1 MCGFVGYLGLT
12 NTEPINI
19 DVFASMNDAISH
31 RGPDGEGFAFF
42 GNYSAQDI
50 TDFKAKRPDAL
61 IFREA
66 SKRTIALAHR
76 RLSIIDL
83 STDALQPMQSIDKNI
98 TILFNGEIYNHQE
111 IKEQLLEKGHLFK
124 TNHSDTEVVINAYI
138 EWGIDCIKKFRGMFS
153 IALWDELK
161 ETLWLV
167 RDRIGIKPM
176 YYTHQNGRIYFGSE
190 IKAIIEDATIKR
202 AINHEGM
209 YNYLSFLTVPA
220 PQTLFENIYKLP
232 AGHLLK
238 IENGKMGNPIE
249 YWDVFDEVV
258 PNTSS
263 EDKITKEV
271 LAELTESVKYHG
283 VADIPV
289 GIFLSGGI
297 DSSLNAAL
305 FSKIANYSVKAF
317 SVGYENDEN
326 LKSYKNEFK
335 YAQQAAKHS
344 NCEYHQQILTQQDFI
359 DFLPK
364 LIHHQDEPIGDP
376 VCMPVYFVSKLA
388 KENNVSVCQVGEGS
402 DELFWGY
409 SSWKYFLT
417 LQNLNDIKFIPK
429 TLKKIALKS
438 LKLFGKDDTVYFEWL
453 KRGVDGQKV
462 FWSGAEAFTE
472 TQKSKLLSKKFI
484 DTLQPNYSS
493 WNIIN
498 KHYLNFNQKAPEKS
512 NLNWMSYI
520 DLKMRL
526 PELLLMRV
534 DKMSMAVSLEARV
547 PFLDHKFVNYAMGI
561 PSALKTTNNESKY
574 VLKQAIKNVIPDS
587 IIYRKK
593 QGFDAPVYDWM
604 MDDLGAIAKEKI
616 ALFNKHTGFLNDSYV
631 NTIFEK
637 KSGKQLWFVL
647 NLALWWEYYIFNHEQ
662 KAT

>member
-1 MCGFVGYLGLT
+1 MCGFVGYVGLS
-12 NTEPINI
+12 NAEPISI
-19 DVFASMNDAISH
+19 ELFSKMNDTISH
-31 RGPDGEGFAFF
+31 RGPDGEGFAFLGKYQKEGVLNF
-42 GNYSAQDI
+42 I
-50 TDFKAKRPDAL
+50 KARPEAL
-61 IFREA
+61 VFQEE
-66 SKRTIALAHR
+66 SKRTMALAHR

-83 STDALQPMQSIDKNI
+83 SPDALQPMQSIDKNI
-98 TILFNGEIYNHQE
+98 TLLFNGEIYNYQE
-111 IKEQLLEKGHLFK
+111 IKDVLLSKGHLFR
-124 TNHSDTEVVINAYI
+124 TNHSDTEVIINAYK

-161 ETLWLV
+161 DTLWLI

-176 YYTHQNGRIYFGSE
+176 YYTHQNGRIYFASE
-190 IKAIIEDATIKR
+190 IKAIIEDSSIKR
-202 AINHEGM
+202 VINHEGM

-220 PQTLFENIYKLP
+220 PQTLFDNIYKLP

-238 IENGKMGNPIE
+238 IENGKLEHPIE
-249 YWDVFDEVV
+249 YWDIFDDVKL
-258 PNTSS
+258 NTSS
-263 EDKITKEV
+263 EESITKEV
-271 LAELTESVKYHG
+271 LEELTESVKYHG

-305 FSKIANYSVKAF
+305 FSKVANYSVKAF

-326 LKSYKNEFK
+326 LKSYTNEFN
-335 YAQQAAKHS
+335 YAQQAAKHA

-388 KENNVSVCQVGEGS
+388 KENNVSVSQVGDGS

-409 SSWKYFLT
+409 SSWKYMLR
-417 LQNLNDIKFIPK
+417 LQNLNDITIFPK
-429 TLKKIALKS
+429 AIKKLILKS
-438 LKLFGKDDTVYFEWL
+438 LKVFGKDDTVYYEWL
-453 KRGVDGQKV
+453 KRGIENQKI

-472 TQKSKLLSKKFI
+472 TQKSKLLTQKFI
-484 DTLQPNYSS
+484 DKIQPNYSS
-493 WNIIN
+493 WNVVN
-498 KHYLNFNQKAPEKS
+498 EHYKNFIKKAPEKS

-547 PFLDHKFVNYAMGI
+547 PFLDHEFVTYSMGI

-574 VLKQAIKNVIPDS
+574 ILKQAIKNVIPDN
-587 IIYRKK
+587 IINRKK

-604 MDDLGAIAKEKI
+604 MEDLGTIAKEKI
-616 ALFNKHTGFLNDSYV
+616 KLFNQHTGYLNESYI
-631 NTIFEK
+631 NSIFEK
-637 KSGKQLWFVL
+637 KNGKQLWFVL
-647 NLALWWEYYIFNHEQ
+647 NLALWWEYYIFKHEPSI
-662 KAT
+662 

>member
-1 MCGFVGYLGLT
+1 MCGFVGYVGLS
-12 NTEPINI
+12 NAEPISI
-19 DVFASMNDAISH
+19 EVFSKMNDTISH
-31 RGPDGEGFAFF
+31 RGPDGEGFAFLGKYQKDDVLNF
-42 GNYSAQDI
+42 I
-50 TDFKAKRPDAL
+50 KERPEAL
-61 IFREA
+61 VFQEE
-66 SKRTIALAHR
+66 SKRTMALAHR

-98 TILFNGEIYNHQE
+98 TLLFNGEIYNYQE
-111 IKEQLLEKGHLFK
+111 IKDVLLSKGHLFK
-124 TNHSDTEVVINAYI
+124 TNHSDTEVIINAYK
-138 EWGIDCIKKFRGMFS
+138 EWGIDSIKKFRGMFS
-153 IALWDELK
+153 IALWDEIK
-161 ETLWLV
+161 DTLWLI

-176 YYTHQNGRIYFGSE
+176 YYTHQNGRIYFASE
-190 IKAIIEDATIKR
+190 IKAIIEDSSIKR
-202 AINHEGM
+202 SINHEGM

-220 PQTLFENIYKLP
+220 PHTLFDNIYKLP

-238 IENGKMGNPIE
+238 IENGKLENPIE
-249 YWDVFDEVV
+249 YWDIFDDVKL
-258 PNTSS
+258 NTSGEES
-263 EDKITKEV
+263 ITKEV
-271 LAELTESVKYHG
+271 LEKLTESVKYHG

-305 FSKIANYSVKAF
+305 FSKVANYPVKAF
-317 SVGYENDEN
+317 SVGYENDEK
-326 LKSYKNEFK
+326 LKSYTNEFN
-335 YAQQAAKHS
+335 YAQQAAKHA

-409 SSWKYFLT
+409 SSWKYMLR
-417 LQNLNDIKFIPK
+417 LQNLNDITIFPK
-429 TLKKIALKS
+429 AIKKLILKS
-438 LKLFGKDDTVYFEWL
+438 LKVFGKDDTVYYEWL
-453 KRGVDGQKV
+453 KRGIENQKI

-472 TQKSKLLSKKFI
+472 TQKSKLLTQKFI
-484 DTLQPNYSS
+484 DKIQPNYSS
-493 WNIIN
+493 WNVIN
-498 KHYLNFNQKAPEKS
+498 EHFKNFIKKAPEKS

-547 PFLDHKFVNYAMGI
+547 PFLDHEFVTYSMGI
-561 PSALKTTNNESKY
+561 PSVLKTTNNESKY
-574 VLKQAIKNVIPDS
+574 ILKQAIKNVIPDN
-587 IIYRKK
+587 IIHRKK

-604 MDDLGAIAKEKI
+604 MDDLGTIAREKI
-616 ALFNKHTGFLNDSYV
+616 ALFNKHTGYLNESYI

-637 KSGKQLWFVL
+637 KNGKQLWFVL
-647 NLALWWEYYIFNHEQ
+647 NLALWWEYYIFNR
-662 KAT
+662 

>member
-1 MCGFVGYLGLT
+1 MCGFVGYVGLT
-12 NTEPINI
+12 NSEPISLE
-19 DVFASMNDAISH
+19 VFSSMNDVISH

-42 GNYSAQDI
+42 GKYADQDVI
-50 TDFKAKRPDAL
+50 NFKNQRPEAL
-61 IFREA
+61 VFREP

-83 STDALQPMQSIDKNI
+83 STNALQPMQSIDKNI
-98 TILFNGEIYNHQE
+98 TILFNGEIYNYQE
-111 IKEQLLEKGHLFK
+111 IKDVLLSKGHHFR
-124 TNHSDTEVVINAYI
+124 TNHSDTEVIINAYK
-138 EWGIDCIKKFRGMFS
+138 EWGIDCLKKFRGMFS
-153 IALWDELK
+153 IALWDEK
-161 ETLWLV
+161 KDTLWLI
-167 RDRIGIKPM
+167 RDRIGIKPL

-190 IKAIIEDATIKR
+190 IKAIIEDSSIKR

-232 AGHLLK
+232 AGHLIK
-238 IENGKMGNPIE
+238 IENGKFENPIE
-249 YWDVFDEVV
+249 YWDIFDDVKL
-258 PNTSS
+258 NTSS
-263 EDKITKEV
+263 EESITKEV
-271 LAELTESVKYHG
+271 LKELTESVKYHG

-305 FSKIANYSVKAF
+305 FSKVANYPVKAF

-326 LKSYKNEFK
+326 LKSYTNEFN
-335 YAQQAAKHS
+335 YAQQAAKHA
-344 NCEYHQQILTQQDFI
+344 NCEYYQQILTQQDFI

-409 SSWKYFLT
+409 SSWKYMLK
-417 LQNLNDIKFIPK
+417 LQNLNDIKLVPK
-429 TLKKIALKS
+429 AFKKLMLSS
-438 LKLFGKDDTVYFEWL
+438 LKLFGKDDTVYYEWL
-453 KRGVDGQKV
+453 KRGIENQKI

-472 TQKSKLLSKKFI
+472 TQKSKLLTQKFI
-484 DTLQPNYSS
+484 DKIQPNYSS
-493 WNIIN
+493 WNVVN
-498 KHYLNFNQKAPEKS
+498 EHYKNFIKKAPEKS

-547 PFLDHKFVNYAMGI
+547 PFLDHEFVTYSMGI

-574 VLKQAIKNVIPDS
+574 ILKQAIKNVIPDN
-587 IIYRKK
+587 IINRKK

-604 MDDLGAIAKEKI
+604 MDDLGAIAREKI
-616 ALFNKHTGFLNDSYV
+616 ALFNKHTGYLNESYV

-637 KSGKQLWFVL
+637 KNGKQLWFVL
-647 NLALWWEYYIFNHEQ
+647 NLALWWEYYIFNH
-662 KAT
+662 

>member
-1 MCGFVGYLGLT
+1 MCGFVGYVGLT
-12 NTEPINI
+12 NNQPISVDTFVN
-19 DVFASMNDAISH
+19 MNDTISH

-42 GNYSAQDI
+42 GDYNVENISDL
-50 TDFKAKRPDAL
+50 KNKRPDAL
-61 IFREA
+61 IFQET
-66 SKRTIALAHR
+66 SKRTLALAHR

-83 STDALQPMQSIDKNI
+83 SPEALQPMQSIDKKI
-98 TILFNGEIYNHQE
+98 TILFNGEIYNYQE
-111 IKEQLLEKGHLFK
+111 VKEELLSKGYTFK
-124 TNHSDTEVVINAYI
+124 TSHSDTEVIINAYAA
-138 EWGIDCIKKFRGMFS
+138 WGIDSIKKFRGMFS
-153 IALWDELK
+153 IVIWDESK
-161 ETLWLV
+161 DTLWLI
-167 RDRIGIKPM
+167 RDRIGIKPL
-176 YYTHQNGRIYFGSE
+176 YYTHQNGRVYFGSE
-190 IKAIIEDATIKR
+190 IKAIIEDSSIKR

-220 PQTLFENIYKLP
+220 PQTLFADIYKLP
-232 AGHLLK
+232 AGHFIK
-238 IENGKMGNPIE
+238 IENGKFSEPQE
-249 YWDVFDEVV
+249 YWDIFDDVALNKKTEE
-258 PNTSS
+258 NITSELLS
-263 EDKITKEV
+263 N
-271 LAELTESVKYHG
+271 LTESVKYHG

-305 FSKIANYSVKAF
+305 FSKIANYPVKAF

-326 LKSYKNEFK
+326 LKSYTNEFK
-335 YAQQAAKHS
+335 YAQQAAKHA

-409 SSWKYFLT
+409 SSWKYMLQ
-417 LQNLNDIKFIPK
+417 LQNLNDITFFPKFFKKFI
-429 TLKKIALKS
+429 LRS
-438 LKLFGKDDTVYFEWL
+438 LKFIGKEDTVYYEWL
-453 KRGVDGQKV
+453 KRGIDNQKI

-472 TQKSKLLSKKFI
+472 TQKNKLLTDKFRKKI
-484 DTLQPNYSS
+484 QPNYSS

-498 KHYLNFNQKAPEKS
+498 KHYKNFVQKAPEKS

-547 PFLDHKFVNYAMGI
+547 PFLDDRFVSYAMGI
-561 PSALKTTNNESKY
+561 PTKLKTTKGESKY
-574 VLKQAIKNVIPDS
+574 ILKQAIKNIIPDN
-587 IIYRKK
+587 IIHRKK

-604 MDDLGAIAKEKI
+604 MDDLGTIAREKI
-616 ALFNKHTGFLNDSYV
+616 TLFNKHTGYLNESYI

-637 KSGKQLWFVL
+637 KNGKQLWFVL
-647 NLALWWEYYIFNHEQ
+647 NLALWWEYYIF
-662 KAT
+662 KR

>member
-1 MCGFVGYLGLT
+1 MCGFVGYVGLS
-12 NTEPINI
+12 NAEPISI
-19 DVFASMNDAISH
+19 EVFSKMNDTISH
-31 RGPDGEGFAFF
+31 RGPDGEGFAFLGKYQKDDVLNF
-42 GNYSAQDI
+42 I
-50 TDFKAKRPDAL
+50 KERPEAL
-61 IFREA
+61 VFQEE
-66 SKRTIALAHR
+66 SKRTMALAHR

-98 TILFNGEIYNHQE
+98 TLLFNGEIYNYQE
-111 IKEQLLEKGHLFK
+111 IKDVLLSKGHLFK
-124 TNHSDTEVVINAYI
+124 TNHSDTEVIINAYK
-138 EWGIDCIKKFRGMFS
+138 EWGIDSIKKFRGMFS
-153 IALWDELK
+153 IALWDEIK
-161 ETLWLV
+161 DTLWLI

-176 YYTHQNGRIYFGSE
+176 YYTHQNGRIYFASE
-190 IKAIIEDATIKR
+190 IKAIIEDSSIKR
-202 AINHEGM
+202 SINHEGM

-220 PQTLFENIYKLP
+220 PHTLFDNIYKLP

-238 IENGKMGNPIE
+238 IENGKLENPIE
-249 YWDVFDEVV
+249 YWDIFDDVKL
-258 PNTSS
+258 NTSGEES
-263 EDKITKEV
+263 ITKEV
-271 LAELTESVKYHG
+271 LEKLTESVKYHG

-305 FSKIANYSVKAF
+305 FSKVANYPVKAF
-317 SVGYENDEN
+317 SVGYENDEK
-326 LKSYKNEFK
+326 LKSYTNEFN
-335 YAQQAAKHS
+335 YAQQAAKHA

-409 SSWKYFLT
+409 SSWKYMLR
-417 LQNLNDIKFIPK
+417 LQNLNDITIFPK
-429 TLKKIALKS
+429 AIKKLILKS
-438 LKLFGKDDTVYFEWL
+438 LKVFGKDDTVYYEWL
-453 KRGVDGQKV
+453 KRGIENQKI

-472 TQKSKLLSKKFI
+472 TQKSKLLTQKFI
-484 DTLQPNYSS
+484 DKIQPNYSS
-493 WNIIN
+493 WNVVN
-498 KHYLNFNQKAPEKS
+498 EHYKNFIKKAPEKS

-547 PFLDHKFVNYAMGI
+547 PFLDHEFVTYSMGI

-574 VLKQAIKNVIPDS
+574 ILKQAIKNVIPDN
-587 IIYRKK
+587 IINRKK

-604 MDDLGAIAKEKI
+604 MEDLGTIAKEKI
-616 ALFNKHTGFLNDSYV
+616 KLFNQHTGYLNESYI
-631 NTIFEK
+631 NSIFEK
-637 KSGKQLWFVL
+637 KNGKQLWFVL
-647 NLALWWEYYIFNHEQ
+647 NLALWWEYYIFKHEPSI
-662 KAT
+662 